1 MQATLCLAVLT
12 TRELEER
19 KDVVLRP
26 TFLERPRWYLADFL
40 VVALVV
46 ALVADLAPLATVSA
60 TVAAIVTVAVAVAVA
75 VVIAVIMSEP
85 FHHETELVLAMSST
99 STTSPNHTARL
110 YRNPI
115 WHNNSLKQQPGR
127 RSMPIAYRYTT
138 QAPHQYKSRRN
149 AKAEGR
155 VRSILCR
162 VPLSCAEV
170 SRAEGLTQTFYRTG
184 TRPAG

>member
-1 MQATLCLAVLT
+1 MQATLDRYQRSRRCLAVLT

-19 KDVVLRP
+19 KYVVLRP

-60 TVAAIVTVAVAVAVA
+60 IVAVAVA

-115 WHNNSLKQQPGR
+115 WHNNSASTNPADEVCLYRIAIPNKR
-127 RSMPIAYRYTT
+127 LTNTSLVVMPKPKVAC
-138 QAPHQYKSRRN
+138 
-149 AKAEGR
+149 G
-155 VRSILCR
+155 V
-162 VPLSCAEV
+162 SCAECRCPV
-170 SRAEGLTQTFYRTG
+170 QKYLAQKV
-184 TRPAG
+184 

>member
-19 KDVVLRP
+19 KYVVLRP

-60 TVAAIVTVAVAVAVA
+60 IVAVAVA

-110 YRNPI
+110 YRNPN

-170 SRAEGLTQTFYRTG
+170 YRARGPTQKFYRTG